1 MIMYQKKI
9 KAAILAIRKY
19 KIQTFTSRRPPDI
32 ATQNAA
38 ATEGSVIIQL
48 FKDNLSNISEH
59 LLYVLKKEVLFGYN
73 QQEMSVAISKRKIQ
87 VNNFDKRIDF
97 SNVRDINVAFNDI
110 LMPTSATPVDT
121 LITSHLTTER
131 ENKETEIKLLYLQFK
146 MAIKTLQQ

>member
-1 MIMYQKKI
+1 M
-9 KAAILAIRKY
+9 
-19 KIQTFTSRRPPDI
+19 
-32 ATQNAA
+32 
-38 ATEGSVIIQL
+38 
-48 FKDNLSNISEH
+48 
-59 LLYVLKKEVLFGYN
+59 LFGYN

-110 LMPTSATPVDT
+110 SMPTSATPVDT